1 MSLLLLTYNFMHFL
15 WIFCYSS
22 KCFVNLFYSC
32 IFMDVYIV
40 FSLDSVSNKT
50 TKKVFFF
57 LYSFL
62 FFASVLFLH
71 VCLQPQARCAEET

>member
-15 WIFCYSS
+15 WILLLLQQMFC
-22 KCFVNLFYSC
+22 KPIL
-32 IFMDVYIV
+32 
-40 FSLDSVSNKT
+40 
-50 TKKVFFF
+50 KVFFF

>member
-15 WIFCYSS
+15 WILLLLQQMFC
-22 KCFVNLFYSC
+22 KPILL
-32 IFMDVYIV
+32 MDVYIV